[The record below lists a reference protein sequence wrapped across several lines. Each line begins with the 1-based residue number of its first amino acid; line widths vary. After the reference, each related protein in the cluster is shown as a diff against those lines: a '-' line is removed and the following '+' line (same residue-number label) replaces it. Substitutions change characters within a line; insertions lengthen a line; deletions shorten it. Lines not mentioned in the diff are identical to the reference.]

1 MEQLCT
7 FAVVMRNLAAAAL
20 RRAAVVLADRQVQEI
35 RMHEI
40 SDVKTMTAAL
50 DVGVARSAAETG
62 MAKLAPLHREVLED
76 MPTGSRQEI
85 RVILATL
92 LPGDVTPHHSHRF
105 PVTVYMTEGVFTLE
119 LDGREPIHIKAG
131 EVFVEPAH
139 VAMTGRNL
147 SDETPAKMA
156 LFFVC
161 DPDSPFADPI
171 AD

>member
-1 MEQLCT
+1 
-7 FAVVMRNLAAAAL
+7 
-20 RRAAVVLADRQVQEI
+20 
-35 RMHEI
+35 MHEI

-50 DVGVARSAAETG
+50 DVGVARSAAEAG
-62 MAKLAPLHREVLED
+62 MAKLVPLHRAVSGD

-85 RVILATL
+85 RV
-92 LPGDVTPHHSHRF
+92 
-105 PVTVYMTEGVFTLE
+105 GVFTLE
-119 LDGREPIHIKAG
+119 LDGREPVHIKAG

-147 SDETPAKMA
+147 SEEIPAKMA

-171 AD
+171 VG

>member
-1 MEQLCT
+1 
-7 FAVVMRNLAAAAL
+7 MRNLAAAAL
-20 RRAAVVLADRQVQEI
+20 RKAAVVLGGRQIQEA

-50 DVGVARSAAETG
+50 DVGVARSAAEAG
-62 MAKLAPLHREVLED
+62 MAKLVPLHRAVSGD

-85 RVILATL
+85 RVLFATL
-92 LPGDVTPHHSHRF
+92 LPGDVTPHHTHRF
-105 PVTVYMTEGVFTLE
+105 PVTVYMTEGVFTLK
-119 LDGREPIHIKAG
+119 LDGREPVHIKAG

-147 SDETPAKMA
+147 SEEIPAKMA

-171 AD
+171 VG